1 MSKEKDVKH
10 INDDEVEIITS
21 NEESESSIKDAK
33 VNKRKI
39 DLTQVAQDDESSGEG
54 PSYTF
59 VEKKPMFFDG
69 HTIRKNFEEL
79 NMNSIFFSS
88 GVSVASGLFP
98 ILVDRLKNKKGF
110 ENITQGELVDVAFS
124 FLPSV
129 LDVASRLTDGTK
141 SSDWLKGM
149 KVLAK
154 WGTMRPALRAIIQ
167 NIKDSG
173 PEDKIDFSDSEIWI
187 QSIPFIVNQFIL
199 PTIGNP
205 AIIKRSISLGKIL
218 VGNTFGKKIE
228 DYVNN
233 KVFKGTNI
241 KIKGEDV
248 FDLASGGLDAL
259 TDELQKRG
267 IVDNKDRDNI
277 QDAFADRVLSLASN
291 TLIPKV
297 YSKNKNHLGS
307 ASVRRRDGFV

>member
-1 MSKEKDVKH
+1 MSDKKDIKH
-10 INDDEVEIITS
+10 INDDDVEVITNK
-21 NEESESSIKDAK
+21 NEEESSIKDAK
-33 VNKRKI
+33 VKKRQI
-39 DLTQVAQDDESSGEG
+39 DLTQVVQDGENDGEG

-59 VEKKPMFFDG
+59 VEKKPLFFDG
-69 HTIRKNFEEL
+69 RTIRKNFEEL
-79 NMNSIFFSS
+79 NMNSLLFTS
-88 GVSVASGLFP
+88 GVSIASGLFP
-98 ILVDRLKNKKGF
+98 ILVDKLKNKKGVRD
-110 ENITQGELVDVAFS
+110 ITQEDLVKIVFS
-124 FLPSV
+124 TLPSIFNT
-129 LDVASRLTDGTK
+129 AAKLTDGTM
-141 SSDWLKGM
+141 SSKAFT
-149 KVLAK
+149 KISILAQ
-154 WGTMRPALRAIIQ
+154 WATIHPAIQAIIQ

-173 PEDKIDFSDSEIWI
+173 PADKIDFSDSEIWI
-187 QSIPFIVNQFIL
+187 QSIPFIVNKFIL

-205 AIIKRSISLGKIL
+205 SIIKRSISLGKIL

-267 IVDNKDRDNI
+267 VIESKDRDNI

-297 YSKNKNHLGS
+297 YNKNKNHLGS
-307 ASVRRRDGFV
+307 ASVRRRDSFV

>member
-1 MSKEKDVKH
+1 MAKEKDVKH

-21 NEESESSIKDAK
+21 KEESESSIKDAK

-59 VEKKPMFFDG
+59 IEKKPMFFDG

-79 NMNSIFFSS
+79 NMNSLFFTS

-98 ILVDRLKNKKGF
+98 VLVDRLKNKKGF
-110 ENITQGELVDVAFS
+110 ENITQGELVDIAFS

-129 LDVASRLTDGTK
+129 LDVASKLTDGTK
-141 SSDWLKGM
+141 SADWFKGM

-267 IVDNKDRDNI
+267 IVDCKDRDNI